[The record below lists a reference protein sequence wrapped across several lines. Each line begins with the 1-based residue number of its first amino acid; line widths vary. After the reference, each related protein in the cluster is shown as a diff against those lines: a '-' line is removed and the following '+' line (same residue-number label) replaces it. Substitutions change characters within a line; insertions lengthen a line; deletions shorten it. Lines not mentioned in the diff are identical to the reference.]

1 MDRQAFKQRM
11 QNLKSYRENNPG
23 KGYWDWKVEA
33 FAEGGK
39 INDKYQMKGY
49 YSNHSGNPTMYVPI
63 TKQSEEI
70 NVYTPEVTVTPKDN
84 ISIEAAIDKGRKTA
98 FENIKE
104 VASYT
109 PVVGDAM
116 DVSDAVYQATQG
128 NYSKAAILGG
138 LALLPNIIQKP
149 IQKFA
154 KLFKSN
160 KKPHDLN
167 IVDARDYTSSKPN
180 VINSNKSVIKYK
192 RKPIIQQQKQNNM
205 LDATEQN
212 RNTIKPVGEF
222 VHTQTISDNIDEGIY
237 RDYLFNPDYGD
248 RLNELRQANE
258 RIPELQQQY
267 QRMLTDPNFVDTSSI
282 DELVR
287 ERNNLFDIGYDD
299 IQYQFGMPELNQLS
313 QPLRDL
319 PFINRYELRNIA
331 LANND
336 RIHADDIL
344 NEYADILASTDIS
357 QLQHARDR
365 LFDLNLDI
373 DSELERRTTELYD
386 QIEDRIAALQG
397 TLDSG
402 DNVAS
407 IYNISTQPYNRDN
420 LPEFFYRDE
429 ALLGDRKN
437 ASYFNMPPRQAVKKA
452 TKDFN
457 NLQHGQ
463 AWHLTDDYSVSTDSY
478 PLQLNLMSKYK
489 DSGKISA
496 VHDSDGSVRTMYLN
510 SFGNLKGDASIKR
523 INKKIQNISEII
535 GEDLPKAVQN
545 GHSIKVPQIYYR
557 KYSDGGQ
564 TGDPERERFYQATG
578 RSSSGRPLE
587 EGLKPVFSLEDAAN
601 MTPIGDAIS
610 AKDTYDAV
618 KNRDWL
624 GAGLAALT
632 VIPFVPNA
640 IKRVTPTVRRT
651 GTDQIDR
658 ILRAQNKE
666 AKMATRL
673 NNETY
678 NIAERLMDD
687 PSYMRRAQ
695 QVKNKYGDDY
705 TSIYA
710 DIINAYNESPELLPK
725 AKGSLSLGEARGKM
739 QTQGSATTRH
749 KEGGDFPKIGEY
761 DYMFNIDR
769 GVPYG
774 STTHEINHFSDF
786 LKNQSPDAVGSSN
799 MYKWMRSAIKPYSD
813 SVSKYFSSP
822 TEQKAYMNQLR
833 EFMYANKMID
843 TRDQV
848 VTPSLIKTAL
858 DKLPKGMDSIKK
870 ASDQFKSLK
879 SYTKWFNTVSLLGVG
894 AIGANKYFTNDQNS
908 NK

>member
-1 MDRQAFKQRM
+1 MNRQAFKQRM

-33 FAEGGK
+33 FADGG
-39 INDKYQMKGY
+39 
-49 YSNHSGNPTMYVPI
+49 
-63 TKQSEEI
+63 E
-70 NVYTPEVTVTPKDN
+70 
-84 ISIEAAIDKGRKTA
+84 
-98 FENIKE
+98 
-104 VASYT
+104 
-109 PVVGDAM
+109 VGDRERQYI
-116 DVSDAVYQATQG
+116 SDWH
-128 NYSKAAILGG
+128 SKRREYA
-138 LALLPNIIQKP
+138 
-149 IQKFA
+149 
-154 KLFKSN
+154 
-160 KKPHDLN
+160 
-167 IVDARDYTSSKPN
+167 
-180 VINSNKSVIKYK
+180 K
-192 RKPIIQQQKQNNM
+192 RKMPAMLKQLDDADIYLKPDSRVRNIYNTPI
-205 LDATEQN
+205 
-212 RNTIKPVGEF
+212 
-222 VHTQTISDNIDEGIY
+222 TISDNKIKRASKESNTGEYGGYYHPNEGIVLPS
-237 RDYLFNPDYGD
+237 DYKQWKNREPLLHELNHVVNTFN
-248 RLNELRQANE
+248 
-258 RIPELQQQY
+258 
-267 QRMLTDPNFVDTSSI
+267 SSI
-282 DELVR
+282 FDQVKEVVEGKQIIDRGQEVNSYLTTPSEVQSRLMEFRKLNNLDPTKVYGIPDVR
-287 ERNNLFDIGYDD
+287 EW
-299 IQYQFGMPELNQLS
+299 
-313 QPLRDL
+313 
-319 PFINRYELRNIA
+319 
-331 LANND
+331 
-336 RIHADDIL
+336 
-344 NEYADILASTDIS
+344 
-357 QLQHARDR
+357 
-365 LFDLNLDI
+365 
-373 DSELERRTTELYD
+373 RRTGKDANLLDTFDDNTVLEL
-386 QIEDRIAALQG
+386 IN
-397 TLDSG
+397 T
-402 DNVAS
+402 VA
-407 IYNISTQPYNRDN
+407 YTP
-420 LPEFFYRDE
+420 
-429 ALLGDRKN
+429 
-437 ASYFNMPPRQAVKKA
+437 
-452 TKDFN
+452 
-457 NLQHGQ
+457 
-463 AWHLTDDYSVSTDSY
+463 
-478 PLQLNLMSKYK
+478 
-489 DSGKISA
+489 
-496 VHDSDGSVRTMYLN
+496 
-510 SFGNLKGDASIKR
+510 
-523 INKKIQNISEII
+523 NKKVHRVAE
-535 GEDLPKAVQN
+535 
-545 GHSIKVPQIYYR
+545 
-557 KYSDGGQ
+557 GGQ
-564 TGDPERERFYQATG
+564 TGDPEKERFYQATG

-610 AKDTYDAV
+610 ARDTYNAV

-640 IKRVTPTVRRT
+640 IKRATPTVRRT

-678 NIAERLMDD
+678 NIAERLMGD

-710 DIINAYNESPELLPK
+710 DIINTYNESPELLPK

-843 TRDQV
+843 TRDQI

-858 DKLPKGMDSIKK
+858 DKLPKGMDSVKK

-879 SYTKWFNTVSLLGVG
+879 SYTKWFNTVPLLGVG

-908 NK
+908 NR